1 MLLKLKYID
10 ESDRKSFVREII
22 KKEDILSGCQL
33 IDIKRQI
40 IVPLEEETI
49 QE

>member
-1 MLLKLKYID
+1 MLPKLKYID

-22 KKEDILSGCQL
+22 KKEDILPGCQL
-33 IDIKRQI
+33 IDTKRQI